1 MTRRV
6 LAMVAL
12 CIVIGAGCGSSSKSS
27 GSGATTTTA
36 GSSRTASKL
45 AGDLNVFAASSLTE
59 AFDQMKTK
67 LEGENSGL
75 SITNNYAGSQALVT
89 QIQQGA
95 PADVFASASDTN
107 MQTLVDAGLVE
118 TPQVFAKNKL
128 EIAVAPGNPKNIK
141 SLADT
146 EKSGVTLVLG
156 DFTVPAGKYARQ
168 AYEKAGLPEPQPA
181 SNELDVKSVMTK
193 LTTGEADAVVVYVTD
208 VQAAGDQVV
217 GVTIPDDQNV
227 VATYPIAVLMASKHA
242 DAARAFV
249 AAIVGADGQAE
260 LKSKGFLPPADT
272 NAP

>member
-6 LAMVAL
+6 LVVVAL
-12 CIVIGAGCGSSSKSS
+12 CIVTGAGCGSSSKAR

-36 GSSRTASKL
+36 SSSGSGGKL
-45 AGDLNVFAASSLTE
+45 TGSLNVFAASSLTD
-59 AFDQMKTK
+59 AFNDIKTK
-67 LEGENSGL
+67 LEGANSGL

-118 TPQVFAKNKL
+118 TPQVFAKNIL

-141 SLADT
+141 TLADT

-156 DFTVPAGKYARQ
+156 DPTVPAGKYARQ
-168 AYEKAGLPEPQPA
+168 AYEKAGLPEPRPA

-208 VQAAGDQVV
+208 VQAAGDQVE
-217 GVTIPDDQNV
+217 GVAIPDNQNV
-227 VATYPIAVLMASKHA
+227 VATYPIAVVKATKNA
-242 DAARAFV
+242 DGARAYV
-249 AAIVGADGQAE
+249 AEIVGTDGQAE
-260 LKSKGFLPPADT
+260 LKSKGFLPPS
-272 NAP
+272 